1 MSATATIQTP
11 RLQLRP
17 WRDEDLAPF
26 AELNAD
32 PRVMEFFPR
41 TLDRTESDAMVAR
54 IRGHFAR
61 HGFGLWAVEVPGVA
75 EFIGFV
81 GLAVPRFEAHF
92 TPCVEIGWRLA
103 REHWGRGYATE
114 AARAVLEFGFR
125 DLALQEI
132 VSFTAATNLRS
143 RAVMERIGMTRS
155 PDDDFDH
162 PALPEGHPLR
172 PHVLYR
178 ASRPIEVI

>member
-1 MSATATIQTP
+1 
-11 RLQLRP
+11 
-17 WRDEDLAPF
+17 
-26 AELNAD
+26 
-32 PRVMEFFPR
+32 MEFFPR
-41 TLDRTESDAMVAR
+41 PLDRAESDAVVAR
-54 IRGHFAR
+54 IRDHFAR
-61 HGFGLWAVEVPGVA
+61 LGFGLWAVEAPGVA
-75 EFIGFV
+75 DFIGFV

-103 REHWGRGYATE
+103 YEHWRRGYATE

-125 DLALQEI
+125 DLAQQEI
-132 VSFTAATNLRS
+132 VSFTTATNLRS

-155 PDDDFDH
+155 PGDDFDH
-162 PALPEGHPLR
+162 PALAEGHPLR